1 MNTKKTVPITFRVS
15 ELFKNNVNNLAE
27 KYSVK
32 EAQIYRWAVELFIN
46 IEAETGDLP
55 SMKSLPHT
63 LSPDEMINDA
73 QFIDI
78 LTNKIVEKIDQQRS
92 GNEALPPMTAFSH
105 RLDSDRIKKKA
116 GKNAGKKAGKKS
128 LVPKKRKNG
137 G

>member
-55 SMKSLPHT
+55 SMKYLPHT

-105 RLDSDRIKKKA
+105 RLESDRLKKK
-116 GKNAGKKAGKKS
+116 AGKKAGKKS